1 MKKLALLFFV
11 LLFATASIYSQI
23 NAGCGE
29 SVEPQKN
36 KALKIGIVIST
47 NDAETAWNALRLAN
61 YSLAEN
67 DTVSIFLLGKGVELS
82 SISSKD
88 FDITSELN
96 DFIDKGG
103 SVLACGTCMR
113 SRNMD
118 GSKTCPISSMSDL
131 YNLIRANEKV
141 LTF

>member
-1 MKKLALLFFV
+1 M
-11 LLFATASIYSQI
+11 
-23 NAGCGE
+23 
-29 SVEPQKN
+29 
-36 KALKIGIVIST
+36 GIVIST